1 MQGLLGLPNE
11 LLILI
16 FDGFGEHELAQL
28 ARSCRRL
35 HFCAIQLYIAR
46 YGFQDPTFLP
56 SVTLSSE
63 SPNVL
68 PALRLSLFPTSIGIL
83 RCKFHQSNFLG
94 EARQLERLVLKL
106 ARLDELILDFTFV
119 DYWALAF
126 PRKGDAKLFLRHWI
140 EIFEALFSSALR
152 KTCSSVK
159 VCGGRLY
166 PAASQ
171 SHGIIG
177 LEETFPWHERTPLLS
192 MFRPGLDPFREAL
205 RLSPLSDPKG
215 GSQLHHTLT
224 RFHIHSSMLL
234 YPTHCLWTIH
244 ILNNSPITDLSF
256 MRLNLP
262 ASNWDN
268 LLSCITVPTLS
279 KLSIDFC
286 NISSVTLSKFLSRH
300 RHVST
305 LSLGEGIPYPEY
317 MSSSVMAAF
326 QSLTTLT
333 APTSYIVQLLSPIS
347 ALPQLRLLSVNT
359 SVTSL
364 RNLLFYP
371 YPGILNSHRLTADLI
386 TSTIARGVLFSMT
399 LTIVD
404 DDDLWLDLLV
414 DEGYIG
420 ASHVLYDITRVVV
433 WASPTILSTKM
444 IAQFPVWLANF
455 PRLQHIAFAMSAE
468 VWEANRRTVAL
479 IQSIRDKCR
488 NVEFV
493 VLGDVE
499 QRVSAWLGMRV

>member
-1 MQGLLGLPNE
+1 
-11 LLILI
+11 
-16 FDGFGEHELAQL
+16 
-28 ARSCRRL
+28 
-35 HFCAIQLYIAR
+35 
-46 YGFQDPTFLP
+46 
-56 SVTLSSE
+56 
-63 SPNVL
+63 
-68 PALRLSLFPTSIGIL
+68 
-83 RCKFHQSNFLG
+83 
-94 EARQLERLVLKL
+94 
-106 ARLDELILDFTFV
+106 
-119 DYWALAF
+119 
-126 PRKGDAKLFLRHWI
+126 
-140 EIFEALFSSALR
+140 
-152 KTCSSVK
+152 
-159 VCGGRLY
+159 
-166 PAASQ
+166 
-171 SHGIIG
+171 
-177 LEETFPWHERTPLLS
+177 
-192 MFRPGLDPFREAL
+192 
-205 RLSPLSDPKG
+205 
-215 GSQLHHTLT
+215 
-224 RFHIHSSMLL
+224 
-234 YPTHCLWTIH
+234 
-244 ILNNSPITDLSF
+244 

-300 RHVST
+300 RHFST